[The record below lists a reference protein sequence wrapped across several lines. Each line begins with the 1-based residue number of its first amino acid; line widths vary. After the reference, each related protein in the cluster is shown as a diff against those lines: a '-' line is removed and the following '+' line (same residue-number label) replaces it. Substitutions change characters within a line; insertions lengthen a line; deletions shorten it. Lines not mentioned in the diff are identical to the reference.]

1 MKKMIYESGL
11 LDSRVYDD
19 VCLLGKI
26 LATMKRYKDLTG
38 DEEKIILNH
47 FKKEVTNEQSK
58 ANN

>member
-1 MKKMIYESGL
+1 MKKIIYESGL

-26 LATMKRYKDLTG
+26 LATMKRCEDLTE

-47 FKKEVTNEQSK
+47 FKKEVINE
-58 ANN
+58 